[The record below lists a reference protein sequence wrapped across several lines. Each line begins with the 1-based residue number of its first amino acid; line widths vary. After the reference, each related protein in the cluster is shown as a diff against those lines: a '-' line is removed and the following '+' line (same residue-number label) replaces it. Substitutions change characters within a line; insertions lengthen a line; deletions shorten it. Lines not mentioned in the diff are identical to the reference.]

1 MVLVDTSVLVD
12 FLKGTSNRKTAL
24 LEEVMERDIPYGIA
38 SYTFQELLQGTRSEN
53 EFITLKMYL
62 STQTVYYLPHNIQTY
77 EAAASM
83 YLNLRRESV
92 EPRSTIDI
100 LIALTAIKN
109 DLLLLHNDPDFDAL
123 VEKVAALRSLE
134 SLCES

>member
-1 MVLVDTSVLVD
+1 MLLVDTSVLVD
-12 FLKGTSNRKTAL
+12 FLKGENNRKTAL
-24 LEEVMERDIPYGIA
+24 LETAMGRDVPYGIA

-62 STQTVYYLPHNIQTY
+62 STQTVYYLPQNIQTY

-83 YLNLRRESV
+83 YLNLRRQGV
-92 EPRSTIDI
+92 EPKSTIDI

-109 DLLLLHNDPDFDAL
+109 DLMLLHNDPDFDILA
-123 VEKVAALRSLE
+123 EKISALRSVE
-134 SLCES
+134 SL